1 MSDSKKAYKNWKV
14 QQGSDIIFPNQ
25 VWQAAC
31 DWKARAQDG
40 GEPLFRQY
48 YYKGKWHD
56 FINNEHEELAIS
68 AGREVRSLYLHP
80 PSSVVPDDS
89 KHHAVMQAQMW
100 AQEARTQ
107 KAIVKQ
113 IGEIVGCANDWE
125 MVEAVKAALASA
137 VVPEWIKCSAE
148 IPNKELCVD
157 LWASCI
163 GGHSNGDQERIEN
176 CFRDHRLASWWK
188 WNSKCTRKIVLD
200 GFYVTHWMP
209 RPLPPKQDQ
218 DPLN

>member
-107 KAIVKQ
+107 KAIVME
-113 IGEIVGCANDWE
+113 IGKLVGCKNDWE
-125 MVEAVKAALASA
+125 MVEAVKAALASTVVPESAACVSPEPHYETQRGLSCKSSTQSA
-137 VVPEWIKCSAE
+137 VVPEWVFDGYSVHQCLSDNARHRTSPENVSDTLDAIKAMLT
-148 IPNKELCVD
+148 K
-157 LWASCI
+157 
-163 GGHSNGDQERIEN
+163 QEQE
-176 CFRDHRLASWWK
+176 S
-188 WNSKCTRKIVLD
+188 
-200 GFYVTHWMP
+200 
-209 RPLPPKQDQ
+209 
-218 DPLN
+218 